1 MYLAMSFIAA
11 HRIGQAVRLTSSFF
25 RATKKDSAL
34 AVTLL

>member
-25 RATKKDSAL
+25 SAAKKD
-34 AVTLL
+34 